1 MIVLKK
7 GQVNSNVALT
17 LTELTTISNVTY
29 LFEFKNDTTNNYYYV
44 ISEDTSVHKDR
55 FNEFEITEGVNDQ
68 LNGSVELG
76 DVGFYT
82 YKVYEQ
88 EGNSLSPDDLNVVE
102 SGKMKLLGDNQ
113 EFTRNDINTTFK
125 VHEQ

>member
-1 MIVLKK
+1 MIILRK
-7 GQVNSNVALT
+7 GQVNSNIALT

-44 ISEDTSVHKDR
+44 ISEDTSVHKAR

-102 SGKMKLLGDNQ
+102 RGKMKLLGDSQ
-113 EFTRNDINTTFK
+113 EFARNDINTTFK